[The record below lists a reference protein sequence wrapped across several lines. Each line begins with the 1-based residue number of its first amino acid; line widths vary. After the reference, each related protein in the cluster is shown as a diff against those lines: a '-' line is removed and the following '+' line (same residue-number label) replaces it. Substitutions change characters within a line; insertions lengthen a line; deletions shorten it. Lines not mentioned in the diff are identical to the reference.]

1 MDKPS
6 LRIKHLNL
14 RKSLSAENHQVFSA
28 LIFNYLLNDLKR
40 YEHIGIYISMAHEV
54 DTRRIIAWCFEHNKK
69 VYVPKVMKDGMIFV
83 KIQSLDECTLNR
95 MGILEP
101 ISNQAS
107 DGIQLMIV
115 PMLAFN
121 ERKHRLGYGK
131 AYYDRY
137 LQSHPCMKVGICYD
151 ANLEPLL
158 FESSTDVK
166 LDKILTEK
174 RAF

>member
-1 MDKPS
+1 M
-6 LRIKHLNL
+6 
-14 RKSLSAENHQVFSA
+14 FSA
-28 LIFNYLLNDLKR
+28 LIFKRLISDLER
-40 YEHIGIYISMAHEV
+40 FEHIGIYISMAHEV
-54 DTRRIIAWCFEHNKK
+54 DTRKIIAWCFEHNKK
-69 VYVPKVMKDGMIFV
+69 VYVPKVLKEGMIFV
-83 KIQSLDECTLNR
+83 QIESLDECTLNR

-107 DGIQLMIV
+107 EGIQLMIV

-151 ANLEPLL
+151 ANLEPFLI
-158 FESSTDVK
+158 ESSTDVK

-174 RAF
+174 RVF

>member
-1 MDKPS
+1 M
-6 LRIKHLNL
+6 
-14 RKSLSAENHQVFSA
+14 FSA
-28 LIFNYLLNDLKR
+28 LIFKRLLSDLER
-40 YEHIGIYISMAHEV
+40 FEHIGIYISMAHEV
-54 DTRRIIAWCFEHNKK
+54 DTRKIIAWCFEHNKK
-69 VYVPKVMKDGMIFV
+69 VYDPKVLKDGMIFV
-83 KIQSLDECTLNR
+83 QIQSLDECTLNR

-101 ISNQAS
+101 ISNHAS
-107 DGIQLMIV
+107 EGIQLMSV

-158 FESSTDVK
+158 IESSTDVK

-174 RAF
+174 RVF

>member
-1 MDKPS
+1 M
-6 LRIKHLNL
+6 
-14 RKSLSAENHQVFSA
+14 FSA
-28 LIFNYLLNDLKR
+28 LIFKRLISDLER
-40 YEHIGIYISMAHEV
+40 FEHIGIYISMAHEV
-54 DTRRIIAWCFEHNKK
+54 DTRKIIAWCFEHNKK
-69 VYVPKVMKDGMIFV
+69 VYVPKVLKDGMIFV
-83 KIQSLDECTLNR
+83 QIESLDECTLNR

-107 DGIQLMIV
+107 EGIQLMII

-137 LQSHPCMKVGICYD
+137 LQSHECTKVGICYD

-158 FESSTDVK
+158 IESSTDVK

-174 RAF
+174 RVF

>member
-40 YEHIGIYISMAHEV
+40 YEHIGIYFSMAHEV

-69 VYVPKVMKDGMIFV
+69 VYVPKVLKDGMIFV
-83 KIQSLDECTLNR
+83 QIESLDECTLNR

-107 DGIQLMIV
+107 EGIQLMIV

-158 FESSTDVK
+158 IESSTDVK

>member
-28 LIFNYLLNDLKR
+28 LIFKRLLSDLER
-40 YEHIGIYISMAHEV
+40 FEHIGIYISMAHEV
-54 DTRRIIAWCFEHNKK
+54 DTRKIIAWCFEHNKK
-69 VYVPKVMKDGMIFV
+69 VYVPKVLKEGMIFV
-83 KIQSLDECTLNR
+83 QIVSLDECTLNR
-95 MGILEP
+95 MGILES
-101 ISNQAS
+101 ISSQAS

-158 FESSTDVK
+158 IESSTDVK

-174 RAF
+174 RVF

>member
-1 MDKPS
+1 VDKPS

-28 LIFNYLLNDLKR
+28 LIFKQLLSDLEAF
-40 YEHIGIYISMAHEV
+40 EHIGIYISMAHEV
-54 DTRRIIAWCFEHNKK
+54 DTLKIIEWCFKHKK
-69 VYVPKVMKDGMIFV
+69 NVYVPKILKDGMIFV
-83 KIQSLDECTLNR
+83 KIHSLDECTLNR

-107 DGIQLMIV
+107 EGIQLMIV

-121 ERKHRLGYGK
+121 ERRHRLGYGR

-137 LQSHPCMKVGICYD
+137 LQSHTCIKVGICYD

-158 FESSTDVK
+158 IESNKDVQ
-166 LDKILTEK
+166 LDKILTEI

>member
-54 DTRRIIAWCFEHNKK
+54 DTRKIIAWCIEHNKK
-69 VYVPKVMKDGMIFV
+69 VYVPKVLKEGMIFV
-83 KIQSLDECTLNR
+83 QIQSLDECALNR

-107 DGIQLMIV
+107 EEIQLMIV

-121 ERKHRLGYGK
+121 ERRHRLGYGR
-131 AYYDRY
+131 AYYDHY
-137 LQSHPCMKVGICYD
+137 LQSHACMKVGICYD
-151 ANLEPLL
+151 TNLEPLL
-158 FESSTDVK
+158 IESNTDIQ

>member
-1 MDKPS
+1 M
-6 LRIKHLNL
+6 
-14 RKSLSAENHQVFSA
+14 FSA
-28 LIFNYLLNDLKR
+28 LIFKRLLSDLER
-40 YEHIGIYISMAHEV
+40 FEHIGIYISMAHEV

-69 VYVPKVMKDGMIFV
+69 VYVPKVLKDGMIFV
-83 KIQSLDECTLNR
+83 QIESLDECTLNR

-107 DGIQLMIV
+107 EGIQLMIV

-151 ANLEPLL
+151 ANLEPFLI
-158 FESSTDVK
+158 ESSTDVK

-174 RAF
+174 RVF

>member
-1 MDKPS
+1 M
-6 LRIKHLNL
+6 
-14 RKSLSAENHQVFSA
+14 FSA
-28 LIFNYLLNDLKR
+28 LIFKRLISDLER
-40 YEHIGIYISMAHEV
+40 FEHIGIYISMAHEV
-54 DTRRIIAWCFEHNKK
+54 DTRKIIAWCFEHNKK
-69 VYVPKVMKDGMIFV
+69 VYVPKVLKDGMIFV
-83 KIQSLDECTLNR
+83 QIESLDECTLNR

-107 DGIQLMIV
+107 EGIQLMII

-121 ERKHRLGYGK
+121 ERRHRLGYGR

-137 LQSHPCMKVGICYD
+137 LQSHDCTKVGICYD

-158 FESSTDVK
+158 IESSTDVK

-174 RAF
+174 RVF

>member
-28 LIFNYLLNDLKR
+28 LIFNYLLNDLECF
-40 YEHIGIYISMAHEV
+40 EHIGIYISMAHEV
-54 DTRRIIAWCFEHNKK
+54 DTRKIIAWCFEHNKK
-69 VYVPKVMKDGMIFV
+69 VYVPKVLKDGMIFV
-83 KIQSLDECTLNR
+83 QIESLDECTLNR

-107 DGIQLMIV
+107 EGIQLMIV

-158 FESSTDVK
+158 IESSTDVK

-174 RAF
+174 RVF

>member
-1 MDKPS
+1 M
-6 LRIKHLNL
+6 
-14 RKSLSAENHQVFSA
+14 FSA
-28 LIFNYLLNDLKR
+28 LIFKRLLSDLER
-40 YEHIGIYISMAHEV
+40 FEHISIYISMAHEV
-54 DTRRIIAWCFEHNKK
+54 DTRKIIAWCFEHNKK
-69 VYVPKVMKDGMIFV
+69 VYVPKVLKDGMIFV
-83 KIQSLDECTLNR
+83 QIQSLDECTLNR

-158 FESSTDVK
+158 IESSTDVK